1 MSKNVYKTNH
11 LYTTGT
17 NSGQARMIDTNELV
31 ASRLEM
37 LQEIINS
44 STKEAAPVREGF
56 IQGID
61 AQDVTELL
69 STEEEESGS
78 NLIKSQANAEELI
91 AQAKKEAE
99 RIVAE
104 AREQAKTIV
113 AEGMEQAAV
122 SKKNVLEEARMNGY
136 REGIQRAGEEVEK
149 QKQQLQEQKKAIEA
163 EYEAKYETMES
174 DLVDVITGIY
184 EHIFHVELSSYRQ
197 ILVHLISTTMRKVES
212 GRNFMIH
219 VSKEDYPFVSMQK
232 KQMVE
237 GIGSS
242 SDSVEVVEDLTLIKG
257 ECFIETEGGIF
268 DCGLGTQLKEL
279 RKRLKVLS
287 YES

>member
-1 MSKNVYKTNH
+1 MSKNVYKPNY
-11 LYTTGT
+11 LYGAGAATGQT
-17 NSGQARMIDTNELV
+17 RMIDTNELV

-37 LQEIINS
+37 LQEIINKS
-44 STKEAAPVREGF
+44 PREAATVTEGF
-56 IQGID
+56 VQGID
-61 AQDVTELL
+61 AQDVTDLL
-69 STEEEESGS
+69 SQEEDGGS
-78 NLIKSQANAEELI
+78 NVIKSQAKAEEML

-104 AREQAKTIV
+104 SREQAKTIM
-113 AEGMEQAAV
+113 AESMEQAAI
-122 SKKNVLEEARMNGY
+122 SKKNILEEARMNGY
-136 REGIQRAGEEVEK
+136 REGINRANEEVEK
-149 QKQQLQEQKKAIEA
+149 LKAQLQEQKKAIET

-212 GRNFMIH
+212 GRSFMIH
-219 VSKEDYPFVSMQK
+219 VSKDDYPFVSMQK